1 MTKRLF
7 ALLLCLALSLTAL
20 AGCGGGGGDSD
31 GGSQPAAATPAP
43 TATPE
48 PYDPNPLTGEAKGSD
63 YVAVRPVAIM
73 INNIA
78 QARPQR
84 GINDADVL
92 YEIMV
97 EGGITRFMGLFNHYG
112 ALGDVGPVRSARD
125 QFFRLVMPFQPLYVH
140 IGRSGITQQY
150 IDDVEYGDLN
160 LDGNGFDDLIY
171 RDQGRLNQ
179 GYSYEHTAFTT
190 GERLKSYVDW
200 KDVDMSRDLSSPIF
214 DFVDYR
220 EPARSLSG
228 EDALS
233 VGIVHSNSYRTYFDY
248 DVTSNKYRM
257 SQYSWTVGGVRDTVD
272 ENTGEQTC
280 FDNVIVLFTEITTYP
295 YPGGNLD
302 ANGNDKGDPDY
313 KKVDYDFGGVGYYI
327 NGGKAEKICWQ
338 KGPIQY
344 ALLLTDEAG
353 NSLKV
358 NRGKSYVAVVSLEEY
373 DNFSVKGAEGSAADE
388 SVSVDPNA
396 AQDEAAA
403 EAAGE

>member
-20 AGCGGGGGDSD
+20 AGCGGGGNDE

-97 EGGITRFMGLFNHYG
+97 EGGITRFMGLFNNYE

-228 EDALS
+228 DDALS

-257 SQYSWTVGGVRDTVD
+257 SQYSWTLGGVRDTVD
-272 ENTGEQTC
+272 ETPASRPA
-280 FDNVIVLFTEITTYP
+280 LTT
-295 YPGGNLD
+295 
-302 ANGNDKGDPDY
+302 
-313 KKVDYDFGGVGYYI
+313 
-327 NGGKAEKICWQ
+327 
-338 KGPIQY
+338 
-344 ALLLTDEAG
+344 
-353 NSLKV
+353 
-358 NRGKSYVAVVSLEEY
+358 
-373 DNFSVKGAEGSAADE
+373 
-388 SVSVDPNA
+388 
-396 AQDEAAA
+396 
-403 EAAGE
+403 

>member
-20 AGCGGGGGDSD
+20 AGCGGGGNDE
-31 GGSQPAAATPAP
+31 GGSQPAAAPPAP

-97 EGGITRFMGLFNHYG
+97 EGGITRFMGLFNNYE

-150 IDDVEYGDLN
+150 IDDTEYGDLN

-228 EDALS
+228 DDALS

-257 SQYSWTVGGVRDTVD
+257 SQYSWTLGGVRDTVD

-327 NGGKAEKICWQ
+327 NGGKAEKIRWE

-358 NRGKSYVAVVSLEEY
+358 NRGKSYVAVVSLAEY

>member
-20 AGCGGGGGDSD
+20 AGCGGGGNDE

-97 EGGITRFMGLFNHYG
+97 EGGITRFMGLFNNYE

-228 EDALS
+228 DDALS

-248 DVTSNKYRM
+248 EVTSNKYRM
-257 SQYSWTVGGVRDTVD
+257 SQYSWTLGGVRDTVD

>member
-20 AGCGGGGGDSD
+20 AGCGGGGNDE
-31 GGSQPAAATPAP
+31 GGSQPAAAIPAP

-97 EGGITRFMGLFNHYG
+97 EGGITRFMGLFNNYE

-160 LDGNGFDDLIY
+160 LDGNGFDNLIY

-257 SQYSWTVGGVRDTVD
+257 SQYSWTLGGVRDTVD

-327 NGGKAEKICWQ
+327 NGGKAEKIRWE

-358 NRGKSYVAVVSLEEY
+358 NRGKSYVAVVSLAEY